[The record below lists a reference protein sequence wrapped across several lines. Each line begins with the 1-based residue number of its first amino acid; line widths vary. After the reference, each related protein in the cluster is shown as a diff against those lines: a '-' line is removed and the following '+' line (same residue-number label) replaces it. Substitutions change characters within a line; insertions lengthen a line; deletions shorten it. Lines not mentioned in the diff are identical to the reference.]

1 MPWPAQPAEPTARSP
16 HAMTLSEPITTLTDY
31 AIALECLIFAVC
43 LLKQAEP
50 PKPTKGWILAFG
62 STALAAALG
71 GTLHGWSAA
80 LSPGWAL
87 GLWRAMLLALGVA
100 SYGLV
105 AGASAGWV
113 SGGKLVW
120 VQRLALGKL
129 AVYGLWAWQAESF
142 WGAIADYLLSMLVV
156 VGLVG
161 SGVVFAVPAQRVT
174 AGWLV
179 GGVGLSFAAA
189 GVQVVQLALRP
200 WLMPNDLYHL
210 VQMVALYAFFHAAR

>member
-1 MPWPAQPAEPTARSP
+1 
-16 HAMTLSEPITTLTDY
+16 MTLSEPITTLTDY

-71 GTLHGWSAA
+71 GTLHGFIERV
-80 LSPGWAL
+80 SPLWAV
-87 GLWRAMLLALGVA
+87 GLWRVMLLALGVA

-105 AGASAGWV
+105 AGASANYALGNTR
-113 SGGKLVW
+113 VW
-120 VQRLALGKL
+120 VRRLALGKL
-129 AVYGLWAWQAESF
+129 AMYGLWAWQAKSF
-142 WGAIADYLLSMLVV
+142 GGAIADYLLSMLVV

-161 SGVVFAVPAQRVT
+161 SGVVFAVPAQRVAT
-174 AGWLV
+174 RWLV

-210 VQMVALYAFFHAAR
+210 VQMVALYAFFRAAR

>member
-1 MPWPAQPAEPTARSP
+1 
-16 HAMTLSEPITTLTDY
+16 MTLSEPITTLTDY

-43 LLKQAEP
+43 LLKQAAP
-50 PKPTKGWILAFG
+50 PKPAKGWILAFV

-105 AGASAGWV
+105 AGVSADWGP
-113 SGGKLVW
+113 GGKLGKVR
-120 VQRLALGKL
+120 QLALGKL
-129 AVYGLWAWQAESF
+129 TVYGLWAWQAESF
-142 WGAIADYLLSMLVV
+142 WGAIADYLLSMLLVAGLVV
-156 VGLVG
+156 GLILGLVG
-161 SGVVFAVPAQRVT
+161 SGAVLVGPAQRVA
-174 AGWLV
+174 AGWLL

-210 VQMVALYAFFHAAR
+210 VQMVALYAFFRAAQPPPSHAVG